1 MGMGEM
7 NLWRWL
13 PHFHDWKDVVILLS
27 DSDPPLLA
35 VVEWENVPDNEVGYI
50 VRQCQRC
57 LLFTGEDMKLI
68 GEIFGEG

>member
-1 MGMGEM
+1 MGM
-7 NLWRWL
+7 NIWRWL
-13 PHFHDWKDVVILLS
+13 PHHHDWKDVVILLS

-35 VVEWENVPDNEVGYI
+35 VVGWDDVPDNEVGYT

-57 LLFTGEDMKLI
+57 FLFTGEGMKLI